1 MDPSAYALVHG
12 LRRTR
17 GTLQAWR
24 AQPLVVLRRW
34 AVESLGV
41 AALLLGATWA
51 VALLWPRGARGD
63 VTPAPPL
70 VSGHLADVAHILG
83 HNLLVLAFHAL
94 ACTAGFI
101 AGSSLP
107 LQAAHKTG
115 LSRWVHERGRPAAL
129 AFVVGAT
136 LFSLSMQAY
145 TIGRGV
151 ATVAGALGASPSL
164 LLAALLPHA
173 LPELVALFL
182 PLAAWI
188 VASRRGDWDQ
198 LLAATFVTTA
208 VALPVLVAAAAWEVY
223 GAPHVVSALIGPL

>member
-17 GTLQAWR
+17 GTLADWR
-24 AQPLVVLRRW
+24 AHPGAVLRAW
-34 AVESLGV
+34 MLQSLGV
-41 AALLLGATWA
+41 ACLLLGGTWMVA
-51 VALLWPRGARGD
+51 VVWPGGARGG
-63 VTPAPPL
+63 VSVAPPL
-70 VSGHLADVAHILG
+70 VLGTAGDVVHILA

-115 LSRWVHERGRPAAL
+115 LSRWVHERGLPFAL

-136 LFSLSMQAY
+136 LFSLTMQAY

-151 ATVAGALGASPSL
+151 ATVAGGLAISPTL

-173 LPELVALFL
+173 VPELVALFL

-198 LLAATFVTTA
+198 LLAATFVTA
-208 VALPVLVAAAAWEVY
+208 ALALPVLVLAAVWEVY
-223 GAPHVVSALIGPL
+223 GAPHIVAALIGRV